1 MHRKGKMMRK
11 VRLGT
16 EINDAP
22 SSSQRPGLAGP
33 GRCRDSPSE
42 VRAWVWSE
50 AGLGSPPPPSP
61 GCVTLQ
67 LLCVPG
73 PQFLHVERGVVG
85 APTPAGREDC
95 AARCS
100 LLSITASTG
109 LHTNPAETRA
119 DVGGGVF
126 PMRTPWLRPEGPRAH
141 GPQHDAP
148 LVSRPWC
155 LGQSRGTSHG
165 TLTHVVKHLAL
176 GGAVLLCDG
185 IGHCV
190 RAHEQRVPVVGAE
203 GRNREVGLWL
213 SKGDIFSDVTALRNE
228 LTGLPFS
235 APKSSSSPPLK

>member
-61 GCVTLQ
+61 SCVNLQ

-85 APTPAGREDC
+85 APTSAGREDC

-100 LLSITASTG
+100 SLSITASGG
-109 LHTNPAETRA
+109 LHTTPAETRA
-119 DVGGGVF
+119 DVGVGCS
-126 PMRTPWLRPEGPRAH
+126 PCGPRGYGLRGPVLTDPSTMPLWSLAPGVWAGAGAH
-141 GPQHDAP
+141 HTGRSLTWSNTWLLVALYFCAMASATAFGPMNSVFQ
-148 LVSRPWC
+148 LWE
-155 LGQSRGTSHG
+155 LRGG
-165 TLTHVVKHLAL
+165 T
-176 GGAVLLCDG
+176 
-185 IGHCV
+185 
-190 RAHEQRVPVVGAE
+190 
-203 GRNREVGLWL
+203 GR
-213 SKGDIFSDVTALRNE
+213 SDC
-228 LTGLPFS
+228 G
-235 APKSSSSPPLK
+235 